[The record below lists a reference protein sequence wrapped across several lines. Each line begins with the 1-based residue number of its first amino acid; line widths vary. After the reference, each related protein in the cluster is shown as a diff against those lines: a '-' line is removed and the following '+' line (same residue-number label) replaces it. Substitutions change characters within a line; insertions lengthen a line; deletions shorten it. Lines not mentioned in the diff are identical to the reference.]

1 MSADIRPAR
10 ASDIDALLAIEDA
23 VFEGDRLSRR
33 SFIRHLDSETALL
46 LVAEEAGEVAGYAL
60 LFHRRSD
67 RIVRIYSLAVAPKFM
82 SRGVG
87 KRLLAAAERE
97 ASAMNRSV
105 LSLEVRED
113 NERALQ
119 LYEGAGYL
127 QMKRLPA
134 YYEDGAGALRL
145 NKVVGAKP

>member
-33 SFIRHLDSETALL
+33 SFNRHLDSETALL
-46 LVAEEAGEVAGYAL
+46 LVAEETGEVAGYAL
-60 LFHRRSD
+60 LFLRRSD
-67 RIVRIYSLAVAPKFM
+67 KIVRIYSLAVAPKFM

-87 KRLLAAAERE
+87 KRLLAAAEER
-97 ASAMNRSV
+97 ASSMKRRV

-119 LYEGAGYL
+119 LYEGAGY
-127 QMKRLPA
+127 QKMKRLPG
-134 YYEDGAGALRL
+134 YYEDGVAALRL
-145 NKVVGAKP
+145 KKGVEAKP

>member
-33 SFIRHLDSETALL
+33 SFNRHLESETALL
-46 LVAEEAGEVAGYAL
+46 LVAEEAGELAGYAL
-60 LFHRRSD
+60 LFHRRGEQV
-67 RIVRIYSLAVAPKFM
+67 VRIYSLAVAPKFM
-82 SRGVG
+82 SQGVG
-87 KRLLAAAERE
+87 KRLLAAAEER
-97 ASAMNRSV
+97 AAAMQRAV

-119 LYEGAGYL
+119 LYQGVGFQ
-127 QMKRLPA
+127 QMKRLPG
-134 YYEDGAGALRL
+134 YYEDGVAALRL
-145 NKVVGAKP
+145 NKAVEAKP

>member
-33 SFIRHLDSETALL
+33 SFNRHLDSETALL
-46 LVAEEAGEVAGYAL
+46 LVAEETGEVAGYAL
-60 LFHRRSD
+60 LFLRRSD
-67 RIVRIYSLAVAPKFM
+67 KIVRIYSLAVAPKFM

-87 KRLLAAAERE
+87 KRLLAAAEER
-97 ASAMNRSV
+97 ASSMKRRV

-119 LYEGAGYL
+119 LYEGAGY
-127 QMKRLPA
+127 QKMKRLPG
-134 YYEDGAGALRL
+134 YYEDGVAALRL
-145 NKVVGAKP
+145 NKVVEAKP